1 MWITLAIKS
10 TSRHLPAYSLFI
22 INAPFSVVGWDV
34 VSRPLAAIGWG
45 LCVKKKYLETF
56 VSHKKRRGGGVEG
69 KKTPHPPHRCERRR
83 QRQTSAQSC
92 GSHWLA
98 LCTKSNSKQCTRNT
112 PTNPEG
118 VHAASSIAPPLSH
131 RSPAWRTTT
140 LHFNPRRRRR
150 RACEDG
156 SLRFSA
162 RLVLS
167 YFSSRD
173 AVFLRWLLLFLPE
186 ESEHTKNFTLVHI
199 LVSLGAT
206 FLLNNS
212 HITVIIIIRKLLC
225 FWISCRLTFKPAT
238 EMKRLRNR
246 KSGDFT
252 CLKQHL

>member
-1 MWITLAIKS
+1 MNNPRYKVHLSSSTGIQFIYYQCALLCGGMGCCQSPSRCHWLRTVRQKKS
-10 TSRHLPAYSLFI
+10 IWRHLFPI
-22 INAPFSVVGWDV
+22 
-34 VSRPLAAIGWG
+34 
-45 LCVKKKYLETF
+45 
-56 VSHKKRRGGGVEG
+56 KKRRGGGVEG
-69 KKTPHPPHRCERRR
+69 EKNPHPPHRCERRR

-150 RACEDG
+150 RRRACEDG
-156 SLRFSA
+156 SLRSSP

-173 AVFLRWLLLFLPE
+173 AVFLR
-186 ESEHTKNFTLVHI
+186 
-199 LVSLGAT
+199 
-206 FLLNNS
+206 
-212 HITVIIIIRKLLC
+212 
-225 FWISCRLTFKPAT
+225 
-238 EMKRLRNR
+238 
-246 KSGDFT
+246 
-252 CLKQHL
+252 